1 MPGPLKKVQ
10 PILKYAAEHLDED
23 VSLAAL
29 AGQAG
34 LSAYHLHRAF
44 AAVMGET
51 PKQLTQRLRLDRA
64 AVMLLMQDDSV
75 LDVAL
80 ECGFQSHE
88 VFTRAFRKRFGM
100 SPSAYRER
108 GFVTE
113 VDPQQRRHHAAIV
126 NRVGPC
132 VGLFHVSE
140 SEELRRNEMSYSVT
154 KKELTPQP
162 VLVVRRTVKRS
173 EIAATIGEVLSR
185 VFLHAQQNGIAFAG
199 YPLTRYIEVGP
210 GLLTIEPGMPIAAP
224 GASSGD
230 ILAETLPGGPVATTM
245 HTGPYEKL
253 PEAYAAIEQW
263 MQAQGLKG
271 TGVPWE
277 SYVTDPGDYPD
288 PKDWKTEVF
297 WPLAG

>member
-1 MPGPLKKVQ
+1 MLA
-10 PILKYAAEHLDED
+10 YAAAHLDED

-64 AVMLLMQDDSV
+64 ATILLLRDDSV

-80 ECGFQSHE
+80 DCGFQSHE
-88 VFTRAFRKRFGM
+88 VFCRAFLKRFGM

-108 GFVTE
+108 GFITD

-132 VGLFHVSE
+132 VGLFHMSE
-140 SEELRRNEMSYSVT
+140 SENSERNEMSYSIT

-162 VLVVRRTVKRS
+162 VLVVRKTVKRS
-173 EIAATIGEVLSR
+173 EIAAAIGEVLPR
-185 VFLHAQQNGIAFAG
+185 VFQYAQQNGIAFAG
-199 YPLTRYIEVGP
+199 PPLVRYIQVGP
-210 GLLTIEPGMPIAAP
+210 GMMTIEPGMPVAGSAGS
-224 GASSGD
+224 GAGD
-230 ILAETLPGGPVATTM
+230 IVAETIPGGTVATTI

-263 MQAQGLKG
+263 MHAEGLKG

-277 SYVTDPGDYPD
+277 SYLTDPGDYPD

-297 WPLAG
+297 WPLAR